1 MAEFGAGMKKGGRRM
16 TALGVIAMVLGVLA
30 MLAPLAAGM
39 SIVFLLGALVA
50 TVGALRMFWAFRAG
64 SLGRGLWVFV
74 IGTLTLVCGIAMLA
88 NPLFGSGVLTI
99 LLALY
104 FVLDGTAEIIAGLAG
119 RQEGRGWL
127 LFSGTVS
134 LVLGIMIWL
143 QFPLSGAWAMGIL
156 LGIKL
161 LFVGIG
167 MLVGGSAVRR
177 LATIR

>member
-1 MAEFGAGMKKGGRRM
+1 MAELRASMKKGGRRM
-16 TALGVIAMVLGVLA
+16 TALGVIAMLLGVLA
-30 MLAPLAAGM
+30 MLAPLETGM

-50 TVGALRMFWAFRAG
+50 AVGVLRMIWAFRAG

-104 FVLDGTAEIIAGLAG
+104 FVLDGTAEIIAGLSG

-127 LFSGTVS
+127 LFSGAVS

-167 MLVGGSAVRR
+167 MLVGGSAIRN
-177 LATIR
+177 LAASR

>member
-1 MAEFGAGMKKGGRRM
+1 MAEVWANAAKGGRRM

-30 MLAPLAAGM
+30 MLAPFAAGM

-50 TVGALRMFWAFRAG
+50 AVGALRMFWAFRAG
-64 SLGRGLWVFV
+64 SLGRGVWVFA
-74 IGTLTLVCGIAMLA
+74 IGTLTLFCGVAMLA

-99 LLALY
+99 LLAVY
-104 FVLDGTAEIIAGLAG
+104 FVLDGTAEIIAGLSG
-119 RQEGRGWL
+119 RGQSRGWL
-127 LFSGTVS
+127 LFSGIVS
-134 LVLGIMIWL
+134 LALGVLIWL

-167 MLVGGSAVRR
+167 MLVGGSAVRK
-177 LATIR
+177 LAASR